1 MAMSVLTEPRPSPPA
16 PDPPAADPSGPIV
29 DIPERLGYRIKRWA
43 LGPAMVTGQLHEQKL
58 NKKTALGVLSSDC
71 ISSSAYGTEEMLIVL
86 LAAFG
91 LAGFHILLPLT
102 FVVLAVLVLMTLS
115 YREVVMVYTRAGGSY
130 VVARDNFGPK
140 VAQIASVAL
149 LIDYIV
155 TVAVQAAAGTAAITS
170 MLPALSHGQ
179 APLAITIGVVL
190 LLAYGNL
197 RGIREAGRSFALPT
211 YLFVGSAGLVVVVGL
226 VRELFGD
233 LPRYATTLPGM
244 INVHDNGHAVLTGA
258 AIFVLLKAFANGGSS
273 LTGLEAISNGV
284 SAFARPAGENARRTL
299 SIMSLLLGSL
309 VLGISYLAYQT
320 HATPYSSGSPTVIS
334 QVAKAAFGTAWYGH
348 VGFVVVQLATA
359 LILYTGANTPFTGF
373 PFLASFIAEDSFLPR
388 QLTRRGHRLAFS
400 NGIIVLTVLAL
411 ALLLA
416 VGSNVNR
423 LVPFYAIGV
432 FTGFTMA
439 GLGMAK
445 YHRLHQE
452 PGWRRRRAINATAGV
467 VSALVVLIFAI
478 VKFTEGAWLVVLLFP
493 LLWFTLVRLNRRYR
507 REARALELATAASGS
522 RPPHYPRHT
531 VVVMVDR
538 LDLAVLR
545 ALRYAGSLNPADL
558 RAVHVTTDP
567 ADSAHLQQE
576 WVSHGLSE
584 SVPLTMVDCPDR
596 RLIRATIEMAHGLV
610 VNNRSEVT
618 VLLPRR
624 TYRGIA
630 GRLLHDRTA
639 DRIAAAVGK
648 LHHVSAT
655 IVPFDTE
662 LTPEIEV
669 ELDRR
674 VAERAKRPA
683 LTDVRRVELAAGP
696 VAAPLP
702 RREYTDGA
710 ERPIGDIV
718 AKDLV
723 TICGRVKS
731 VQIGSVAGRSLEVE
745 VFDPTGGI
753 RLLFFGRTAIP
764 GLTPGAC
771 VRVTGRVGEYR
782 GHLAVANPRYNLLS
796 TGDVG

>member
-1 MAMSVLTEPRPSPPA
+1 MAIATFQPP
-16 PDPPAADPSGPIV
+16 V
-29 DIPERLGYRIKRWA
+29 DLPESRGYRAKSA
-43 LGPAMVTGQLHEQKL
+43 VLGRPLVSEAAGEEKL
-58 NKKTALGVLSSDC
+58 TKKAALGVLSSDC
-71 ISSSAYGTEEMLIVL
+71 ISSSAYGSEQMLISL
-86 LAAFG
+86 LAVFG
-91 LAGFHILLPLT
+91 LAGFQILMPLT
-102 FVVLAVLVLMTLS
+102 AVVLALLILMTLS
-115 YREVVMVYTRAGGSY
+115 YREVVSVYTKAGGSY
-130 VVARDNFGPK
+130 VVARENFGPR

-149 LIDYIV
+149 LIDYVV
-155 TVAVQAAAGTAAITS
+155 TVAVQVAAGTAAITS
-170 MLPALSHGQ
+170 AVPALDRYALGISV
-179 APLAITIGVVL
+179 AVILVL
-190 LLAYGNL
+190 TYGNL
-197 RGIREAGRSFALPT
+197 RGVREAGKAFAAPT
-211 YLFVGSAGLVVVVGL
+211 YLFIFATGSVIVVGL
-226 VRELFGD
+226 VRALLGKLAVYSTDPHLREGLSPLHDRHLSLFSA
-233 LPRYATTLPGM
+233 L
-244 INVHDNGHAVLTGA
+244 
-258 AIFVLLKAFANGGSS
+258 AIFYLAQAFANGGSS

-284 SAFARPAGENARRTL
+284 SAFRKPEGPNARRTL
-299 SIMSLLLGSL
+299 TTMSIILGSL
-309 VLGISYLAYQT
+309 VLGISFLAWRT
-320 HATPYSSGSPTVIS
+320 HAAPFADGTPTVIS
-334 QVAKAAFGTAWYGH
+334 QVARAAFGHGLFGNVA
-348 VGFVVVQLATA
+348 FVVVQATTA

-400 NGIIVLTVLAL
+400 NGIVVLAVLAL
-411 ALLLA
+411 ALLLS

-445 YHRLHQE
+445 YHRTHRE
-452 PGWRRRRAINATAGV
+452 PGWRRRRVINATAGV

-493 LLWFTLVRLNRRYR
+493 ILWFTLMRLNSRYR
-507 REARALELATAASGS
+507 REARALELATATAGS
-522 RPPHYPRHT
+522 RPPNYPRHT

-558 RAVHVTTDP
+558 RAIHITTDP
-567 ADSAHLQQE
+567 VESARLQQQ
-576 WVSHGLSE
+576 WVSHGLCE
-584 SVPLTMVDCPDR
+584 SVPLTLVDCPDR
-596 RLIRATIEMAHGLV
+596 RLIRATIEVAHGLV

-624 TYRGIA
+624 TYRGVA

-662 LTPEIEV
+662 LTPEIEN

-674 VAERAKRPA
+674 AAELAKRPA
-683 LTDVRRVELAAGP
+683 LTDVRRVELAPSP
-696 VAAPLP
+696 VAVLEP
-702 RREYTDGA
+702 RPSYADGA

-718 AKDLV
+718 YKDLV
-723 TICGRVKS
+723 TVSGRVKS
-731 VQIGSVAGRSLEVE
+731 VQMGSVAGRSLEVE
-745 VFDPTGGI
+745 VFDSTGGI

-764 GLTPGAC
+764 GLSPGAC

-796 TGDVG
+796 AGDVG